1 MNYFLLLNKKIL
13 LTFIVFI
20 SLLTVSII
28 FIKFNDKDKKNMSF
42 NDEFIDLSYD
52 ILKPKFTINNEK
64 NKIVVTANKGD
75 FLNDNEILLKNKVL
89 FVSKKFKI
97 YSDKVLF
104 NKNDQTASS
113 ENESIFLSEGTKIIS
128 KGFDIIEEGN
138 IIQFNGKTSLT
149 LSK

>member
-1 MNYFLLLNKKIL
+1 
-13 LTFIVFI
+13 
-20 SLLTVSII
+20 
-28 FIKFNDKDKKNMSF
+28 MSF